1 MLIEAF
7 VAVEEA
13 TWRKCTLH
21 NSRKEWSDL
30 ARHGGDAC
38 ISLENM
44 EPLRRDAVQRM
55 QQQLMSVPW
64 STTTVCGDP
73 PSQRQERMEQTY
85 GSDRP
90 LAQLRSPCSR
100 SLLASIFPKDSSK
113 WADAQRAQHQ
123 FLLTLRRAIP
133 FRIEALTS
141 NRLYLT
147 QEFAAGH

>member
-1 MLIEAF
+1 M
-7 VAVEEA
+7 AVEEA

-21 NSRKEWSDL
+21 NSRKELSDL
-30 ARHGGDAC
+30 ARHGGDTC

-44 EPLRRDAVQRM
+44 EPLGRDAVQRM

-90 LAQLRSPCSR
+90 LAPLRSPCSR

-113 WADAQRAQHQ
+113 WADAQRVSYNPTQ
-123 FLLTLRRAIP
+123 
-133 FRIEALTS
+133 S
-141 NRLYLT
+141 NSLSDRSAHK
-147 QEFAAGH
+147 QPPVPDAGVRGWASASLVRHGL